1 MLSQNRRSMKS
12 KNSML
17 LEDELM
23 SRKQRFLITGT
34 LLASAFLSGLV
45 VYIKA
50 NAVPAERVI
59 HITAKKFEFSPD
71 SITLKKGEPVVFEI
85 SSDDRKHGFSL
96 RAFGVRSDVL
106 PGKVSRIQFTP
117 DKTGKF
123 TFSCDV
129 FCGDGH
135 EEMTGTV
142 VVNE

>member
-1 MLSQNRRSMKS
+1 MNLKKRV
-12 KNSML
+12 
-17 LEDELM
+17 
-23 SRKQRFLITGT
+23 LITVA
-34 LLASAFLSGLV
+34 LLASALLSGLV
-45 VYIKA
+45 VYTRA

-59 HITAKKFEFSPD
+59 HITAKKFDFSPD

-85 SSDDRKHGFSL
+85 SSADREHGFNL
-96 RAFGVRSDVL
+96 RVFGVRTNVS
-106 PGKVSRIQFTP
+106 PGKVTRIRFTP

-142 VVNE
+142 IVTE

>member
-1 MLSQNRRSMKS
+1 MNLKKRV
-12 KNSML
+12 
-17 LEDELM
+17 
-23 SRKQRFLITGT
+23 LITVA
-34 LLASAFLSGLV
+34 LLSSALLSSLV
-45 VYIKA
+45 VYTSA

-59 HITAKKFEFSPD
+59 NITANKFQFSPD

-85 SSDDRKHGFSL
+85 SSGDRKHGFSL

-106 PGKVSRIQFTP
+106 PGKVSRIRFTP

-129 FCGDGH
+129 FCGDVN

-142 VVNE
+142 VVTN

>member
-1 MLSQNRRSMKS
+1 
-12 KNSML
+12 ML

-23 SRKQRFLITGT
+23 SSKKRFLITGT
-34 LLASAFLSGLV
+34 LLVSALLSGFV
-45 VYIKA
+45 IYIRA
-50 NAVPAERVI
+50 NSVPVERVI

-85 SSDDRKHGFSL
+85 SSDDRKHGFNL
-96 RAFGVRSDVL
+96 RAFGVRSDLL
-106 PGKVSRIQFTP
+106 PGNVSRIRFTP

-135 EEMTGTV
+135 EDMTGTV

>member
-1 MLSQNRRSMKS
+1 
-12 KNSML
+12 ML

-23 SRKQRFLITGT
+23 NRTKKVLITVA
-34 LLASAFLSGLV
+34 LLASALLSGLV
-45 VYIKA
+45 VYTRA
-50 NAVPAERVI
+50 NVVPAEKVI

-85 SSDDRKHGFSL
+85 SSADRKHGFSL
-96 RAFGVRSDVL
+96 RAFGIRSDVL
-106 PGKVSRIQFTP
+106 PGKVSRIRFTP

-129 FCGDGH
+129 FCGEGH

-142 VVNE
+142 VVTD

>member
-1 MLSQNRRSMKS
+1 
-12 KNSML
+12 ML

-23 SRKQRFLITGT
+23 KLKKRVLITVA
-34 LLASAFLSGLV
+34 LLASALLSGLV
-45 VYIKA
+45 AYTRA
-50 NAVPAERVI
+50 NAVPAEKVI

-85 SSDDRKHGFSL
+85 SSEDRKHGFNL

-106 PGKVSRIQFTP
+106 PGKVSRVRFTP

-142 VVNE
+142 VVTE

>member
-1 MLSQNRRSMKS
+1 
-12 KNSML
+12 ML

-23 SRKQRFLITGT
+23 KLKKRVLITVA
-34 LLASAFLSGLV
+34 LLASALLSGLV
-45 VYIKA
+45 AYTRA
-50 NAVPAERVI
+50 NAVPAEKVI
-59 HITAKKFEFSPD
+59 HITAKRFEFSPD

-85 SSDDRKHGFSL
+85 SSGDRVHGFNL

-106 PGKVSRIQFTP
+106 PGKVSRIRFTP

-142 VVNE
+142 IVNE

>member
-1 MLSQNRRSMKS
+1 MNHK
-12 KNSML
+12 K
-17 LEDELM
+17 
-23 SRKQRFLITGT
+23 KVLITIALVASA
-34 LLASAFLSGLV
+34 LLACMV
-45 VYIKA
+45 IYTRA
-50 NAVPAERVI
+50 NAVPVERVI
-59 HITAKKFEFSPD
+59 HITAKKFDFSPD

-85 SSDDRKHGFSL
+85 SSGDRKHGFSL

-106 PGKVSRIQFTP
+106 PEKVSRIRFTP

-142 VVNE
+142 IVTD

>member
-1 MLSQNRRSMKS
+1 
-12 KNSML
+12 
-17 LEDELM
+17 M
-23 SRKQRFLITGT
+23 SRKKRILVTG
-34 LLASAFLSGLV
+34 AFLSAALVSGLGI
-45 VYIKA
+45 YIKA

-71 SITLKKGEPVVFEI
+71 AITLKKGEPVVFEI
-85 SSDDRKHGFSL
+85 SSGDRKHGFSL

-106 PGKVSRIQFTP
+106 PGKVSRVRFTP

-142 VVNE
+142 VVTD